1 MPRRLTHEEIEHRL
15 RSAGWYPGRDVT
27 VESSELMES
36 AAAQLLHHGYSV
48 TPFPTAIDFLR
59 EFAFLDLE
67 SPGEP
72 PQEHCVIEVR
82 FVDAIRAEQI
92 AELSELLEQPLFPVA
107 FERME
112 RGTAVMDPLGRVF
125 YTHWSGYY
133 YLGQER
139 DEIFNSLLTGDQ
151 TDAEEFYV

>member
-15 RSAGWYPGRDVT
+15 RVAGWHPGRDVGDDT
-27 VESSELMES
+27 TELMES
-36 AAAQLLHHGYSV
+36 AAAELLSHGYSA
-48 TPFPTAIDFLR
+48 TPSPAVIDFLR

-72 PQEHCVIEVR
+72 PHEHCVFEVR

-112 RGTAVMDPLGRVF
+112 RGTVVMDPLGRVF

-151 TDAEEFYV
+151 SDAEEFYV

>member
-1 MPRRLTHEEIEHRL
+1 MPRRLTHEEIEERL
-15 RSAGWYPGRDVT
+15 RAAGWHPGRDVGED
-27 VESSELMES
+27 VGELMES
-36 AAAQLLHHGYSV
+36 AAAELRSHGYSV
-48 TPFPTAIDFLR
+48 SPFPAVTDFLR

-67 SPGEP
+67 SPGAP
-72 PQEHCVIEVR
+72 PQEHCVFEVR

-133 YLGQER
+133 YLGEER
-139 DEIFNSLLTGDQ
+139 DDVLNSLLTGDQ
-151 TDAEEFYV
+151 SDAEEFYV